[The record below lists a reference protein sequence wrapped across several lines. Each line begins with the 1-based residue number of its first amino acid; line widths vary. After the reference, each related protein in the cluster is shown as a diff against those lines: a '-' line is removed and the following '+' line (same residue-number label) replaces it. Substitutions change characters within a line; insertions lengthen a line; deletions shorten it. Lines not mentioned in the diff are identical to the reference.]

1 MELIKKFFNNKNKDK
16 ENSEKN
22 KNKKIENLVF
32 LIIVLIVVVLA
43 MKNIWKNDNRKVQ
56 EKEKETDSVSVLA
69 KENNQNELE
78 KKLEKILSTIKNS
91 GNVEVFI
98 NYSESSTNIP
108 LYDETITTSD
118 TEEGDSSG
126 ENRKTVQTETQKEV
140 VFSEETGNKVPV
152 TSKTTMPIIQ
162 GAIITADGANNASVK
177 NNIITAVQAVT
188 GLSVDKIQVFEKE
201 NFSEKNKF

>member
-126 ENRKTVQTETQKEV
+126 GNRKTVQTETQKEV